1 MDSRWRKS
9 ELSSSASQ
17 YLQVKSH
24 YVISN
29 GSIEFTPA
37 TFTLV
42 GIPGLEAEHIWISIP
57 FCLMYI
63 IIFIGNGIILHI
75 IRIDPVLHQPMYF
88 FLAMLAFV
96 ELGVCVSTIPTVLGI
111 FLFGI
116 HDISFGGCLL
126 QMFSMHSFTLMESG
140 VLLAMSVDRFVAI
153 YSPLR
158 YTTILTIPRITGM
171 GATIALRSVMLMLP
185 LLFLLKGLP
194 FCGRNTLTH
203 SYCLHSDLIKLPCAD
218 TRPNSILGLFVVI
231 STFGLDSLLIV
242 VSYMLILHTVLGIAS
257 GAGRWRALNT
267 CVSHICAVLVYYVP
281 MISLSLL
288 HRFGK
293 HLPPL
298 LQTIMANAYL
308 FFPPMVNPIVY
319 SIKTKEIRNIIV
331 RTLSRK
337 RNEV

>member
-1 MDSRWRKS
+1 M
-9 ELSSSASQ
+9 
-17 YLQVKSH
+17 KSH
-24 YVISN
+24 RNISN

-42 GIPGLEAEHIWISIP
+42 GIPGLEEEHIWISIP

-63 IIFIGNGIILHI
+63 IIFIGNGLILHI
-75 IRIDPVLHQPMYF
+75 IRIDPALHQPMYF

-96 ELGVCVSTIPTVLGI
+96 ELGVSASTMPTVLGI

-116 HDISFGGCLL
+116 HNISFGGCLL

-140 VLLAMSVDRFVAI
+140 ILLAMSVDRFVAI

-158 YTTILTIPRITGM
+158 YTAILTIPRITGM
-171 GATIALRSVMLMLP
+171 GATIASRSVVLMFP

-194 FCGRNTLTH
+194 FCGHNNLTH

-218 TRPNSILGLFVVI
+218 TRPNSILGLFVI
-231 STFGLDSLLIV
+231 TSTFGLDSLLIM
-242 VSYMLILHTVLGIAS
+242 VSYLLIFHTVLGIAS
-257 GAGRWRALNT
+257 GAGRWKALNT

-288 HRFGK
+288 HRFGR
-293 HLPPL
+293 HLSPL
-298 LQTIMANAYL
+298 LQTVMANAYL
-308 FFPPMVNPIVY
+308 FFPPVVNPIVY
-319 SIKTKEIRNIIV
+319 SIKTKEIRNSIV
-331 RTLSRK
+331 RILPRK
-337 RNEV
+337 RGEV

>member
-1 MDSRWRKS
+1 M
-9 ELSSSASQ
+9 
-17 YLQVKSH
+17 KSH
-24 YVISN
+24 YDISN

-37 TFTLV
+37 SFILM
-42 GIPGLEAEHIWISIP
+42 GIPGLEGEHIWISIT

-63 IIFIGNGIILHI
+63 IIFIGNGLIIHVI
-75 IRIDPVLHQPMYF
+75 WIDTVLHQPMYF

-96 ELGVCVSTIPTVLGI
+96 ELGVSASTMPTVLGI
-111 FLFGI
+111 FLFSI

-140 VLLAMSVDRFVAI
+140 VLLAMSIDRFVAI

-158 YTTILTIPRITGM
+158 YTALLTIPRITGM

-185 LLFLLKGLP
+185 LLFLLEGLP
-194 FCGRNTLTH
+194 FCGHNTLTH

-218 TRPNSILGLFVVI
+218 THPNSILGLFVI
-231 STFGLDSLLIV
+231 TSTLGLDSLLIV
-242 VSYMLILHTVLGIAS
+242 VSYALILHTVVGIAS
-257 GAGRWRALNT
+257 GAGQWRALNT

-288 HRFGK
+288 HRFGH
-293 HLPPL
+293 HLPSL
-298 LQTIMANAYL
+298 LQTSMANAYL
-308 FFPPMVNPIVY
+308 FFPPVVNPIVY
-319 SIKTKEIRNIIV
+319 SIKTKEIRNSIV

-337 RNEV
+337 RGVV

>member
-1 MDSRWRKS
+1 MESR
-9 ELSSSASQ
+9 
-17 YLQVKSH
+17 H
-24 YVISN
+24 DISN

-37 TFTLV
+37 TFTLA
-42 GIPGLEAEHIWISIP
+42 GIPGLKTKYIWISIP
-57 FCLMYI
+57 FCLIYI
-63 IIFIGNGIILHI
+63 IIFIGNGTILHI
-75 IRIDPVLHQPMYF
+75 IRIESALHQPMYF

-96 ELGVCVSTIPTVLGI
+96 ELGVSASTMPTVLGI

-116 HDISFGGCLL
+116 YNISFGGCLF

-140 VLLAMSVDRFVAI
+140 VLLAMSIDRFVAI

-171 GATIALRSVMLMLP
+171 GTTIALRSMILMFP
-185 LLFLLKGLP
+185 LLFLLKDLP
-194 FCGRNTLTH
+194 FCGHNTLTH

-218 TRPNSILGLFVVI
+218 TRLNSILGLFVI
-231 STFGLDSLLIV
+231 TSTFGMDSLLIMI
-242 VSYMLILHTVLGIAS
+242 SYMLILHTVLGIAS
-257 GAGRWRALNT
+257 GAGRWRAFNT

-288 HRFGK
+288 HRFGR

-298 LQTIMANAYL
+298 LQTVMANAYL
-308 FFPPMVNPIVY
+308 FFPPLVNPIVY
-319 SIKTKEIRNIIV
+319 SMKTKEIRNSIL

-337 RNEV
+337 RGEI